1 MKNEA
6 SKELE
11 DYEKYKES
19 QTTKIAEI
27 SSRIEKIKNDE
38 ESVGKEVQG
47 IETKIAD
54 LVAMDEQTTETIKEL
69 RKSIS
74 EAK

>member
-74 EAK
+74 EA